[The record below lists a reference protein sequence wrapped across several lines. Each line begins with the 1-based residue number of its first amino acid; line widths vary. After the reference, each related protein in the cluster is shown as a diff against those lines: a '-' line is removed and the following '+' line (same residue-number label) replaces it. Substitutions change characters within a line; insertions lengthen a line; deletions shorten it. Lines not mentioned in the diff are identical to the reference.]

1 MSKVKIK
8 NAILNG
14 SVVIPPSKSA
24 AHRALLCSF
33 LAGGGTVSPIIP
45 SKDMQAM
52 QQAISALENDDK
64 IVDCIESGNTLR
76 FVIPVA
82 AALGKSVTF
91 VGSGRLPERPLET
104 FLELLPKHNIKCTSN
119 GRLPLS
125 IEGKLTAGKYEIA
138 GNISSQYISGLLFAL
153 PILHGDSEIV
163 LTTRL
168 ESKPYIDLTIKVM
181 RDFGVEVQETESGY
195 LVRGNQQYK
204 TRDYIVESDWSQ
216 AAFFLVGG
224 AVGKSVA
231 LKGLDMNSVQ
241 GDKAI
246 VDILKKFGADIEIK
260 ENEIISRK
268 AELKGIKVDVS
279 DIPDTV
285 PALAVAAAYANG
297 RTEIVGGERLRFKES
312 DRIESVVSNLKRLGA
327 DVTETSDGMII
338 NGGKKLKGAELLGYN
353 DHRIVMAFSIAALFA
368 GGETIITEANSI
380 NKTYPSFFEDYNR
393 IGGQANVF
401 NNRK

>member
-33 LAGGGTVSPIIP
+33 LAGGGTVSPIIS

-153 PILHGDSEIV
+153 PILNGDSEIV

>member
-1 MSKVKIK
+1 
-8 NAILNG
+8 
-14 SVVIPPSKSA
+14 
-24 AHRALLCSF
+24 
-33 LAGGGTVSPIIP
+33 
-45 SKDMQAM
+45 M
-52 QQAISALENDDK
+52 QQAISALENDEK

-91 VGSGRLPERPLET
+91 IGSGRLPERPLET

-119 GRLPLS
+119 GKLPLS
-125 IEGKLTAGKYEIA
+125 IEGQLAPGRYEIA

-153 PILHGDSEIV
+153 PLLDGDSEIV
-163 LTTRL
+163 LTTKL
-168 ESKPYIDLTIKVM
+168 ESKPYVDLTIKVM
-181 RDFGVEVQETESGY
+181 QDFGVEIKETENGY
-195 LVRGNQQYK
+195 FVKGNQQYII
-204 TRDYIVESDWSQ
+204 RDYLVESDWSQ

-224 AVGKSVA
+224 AVGNEVV

-246 VDILKKFGADIEIK
+246 VDVLKEFGADIEIK
-260 ENEIISRK
+260 EDEIISRK
-268 AELKGIKVDVS
+268 AELKGIKIDVS

-285 PALAVAAAYANG
+285 PALAVAAAYAKG
-297 RTEIVGGERLRFKES
+297 KTEIVGGERLRFKES

-327 DVTETSDGMII
+327 DVSETADGMII

-368 GGETIITEANSI
+368 DGETVITEADSI
-380 NKTYPSFFEDYNR
+380 AKTYPSFFEDYNR

-401 NNRK
+401 GNRE

>member
-1 MSKVKIK
+1 MKKVSLK
-8 NAILNG
+8 NSILNG

-33 LAGGGTVSPIIP
+33 LAGGGTVSPIIN

-52 QQAISALENDDK
+52 QQAISALKNDEK

-76 FVIPVA
+76 FIIPVA

-91 VGSGRLPERPLET
+91 IGSGRLPERPLET

-119 GRLPLS
+119 GKLPLS

-138 GNISSQYISGLLFAL
+138 CNISSHYISGLLFAL
-153 PILHGDSEIV
+153 PLLEGDSEIV
-163 LTTRL
+163 LTTKL

-181 RDFGVEVQETESGY
+181 HDFGVEVSETENGY
-195 LVRGNQQYK
+195 FVKGNQQYLV
-204 TRDYIVESDWSQ
+204 RDYLVESDWSQ

-224 AVGKSVA
+224 AIGNEVA
-231 LKGLDMNSVQ
+231 LKGLDMHSVQ

-246 VDILKKFGADIEIK
+246 VELLKKFGADIKIK

-268 AELKGIKVDVS
+268 ADLKGIKIDVS

-297 RTEIVGGERLRFKES
+297 KTEIVGGERLRFKES

-327 DVTETSDGMII
+327 DVEETVDGMII
-338 NGGKKLKGAELLGYN
+338 YGGKGLKGAELLGYN
-353 DHRIVMAFSIAALFA
+353 DHRIVMAFSMAALFA
-368 GGETIITEANSI
+368 DGETVITEANSI
-380 NKTYPSFFEDYNR
+380 DKTYPSFFEDYNR
-393 IGGQANVF
+393 LGGQANVF
-401 NNRK
+401 SNRE